1 MNFSKEERAMW
12 LADWKV
18 SGKKAWTYAKENG
31 LIPQTFCSWVK
42 REGKPSTGFVEIPVH
57 RKPKLGLPQEILVE
71 KGDVKIHIPLSVWIE
86 YPGTIM
92 EGLRAAL

>member
-1 MNFSKEERAMW
+1 MQFSKEERAMW
-12 LADWKV
+12 LVDWKQ

-42 REGKPSTGFVEIPVH
+42 REGQPSTGFVEIPKH
-57 RKPKLGLPQEILVE
+57 KKPKPDLSQEILVE

-86 YPGTIM
+86 YPLAIM
-92 EGLRAAL
+92 EGLKAAL